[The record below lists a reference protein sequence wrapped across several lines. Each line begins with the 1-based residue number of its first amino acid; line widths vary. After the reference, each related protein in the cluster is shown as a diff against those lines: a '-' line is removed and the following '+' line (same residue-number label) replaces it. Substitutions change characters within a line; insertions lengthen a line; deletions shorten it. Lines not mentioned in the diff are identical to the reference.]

1 MSGLFGV
8 VSQNSCA
15 TDLFYGTDYH
25 SHLGTRR
32 AGLSTIDLSS
42 GQGVMHLNIHNI
54 QNSYFRTKFSGDLHE
69 MAGNMG
75 IGVISD
81 TDAQPIVVNSHL
93 GRFAVCTVSKIN
105 NLGELEQM
113 CLNQRQQFTELSM
126 GGTNPTELVALL
138 ITQGKDFAD
147 GIRNVYRHV
156 QGSVSML
163 ILTERGIIVARD
175 YLGRTPLVIG
185 RRGTDYAVASESH
198 SYINL
203 GYQTVR
209 YVAAG
214 EAVLISPDGLEQ
226 IIEPSGKMQ
235 VCSFLWIYYGNPVAQ
250 YEDINAEEVRYQ
262 LGLAMGRTD
271 DVEADYV
278 SAIPDSGIGM
288 ALGYAEGKG
297 IPYKRGVLKYTP
309 TWSRSF
315 MPVNQES
322 RNLVAKMKL
331 IPSRKVLEGKDVVFC
346 DDSIVRGTQL
356 RDQVKMLYASG
367 VKHVHIRISCP
378 PLIHGCSF
386 LNFSASKTDMEL
398 IARRCVE
405 ELEGGEIRNLEA
417 YRDSS
422 SREYAAMVEK
432 IRQHVGV
439 DTLKFNSLQTVCDA
453 IGLPKS
459 QVCTHCFD
467 GSSYDISRADI
478 NQLAMEL

>member
-235 VCSFLWIYYGNPVAQ
+235 VCSFLWIYYGYPVAQ

>member
-8 VSQNSCA
+8 LTKNPCV

-32 AGLSTIDLSS
+32 AGISTNDN
-42 GQGVMHLNIHNI
+42 GVMHLNIHNI
-54 QNSYFRTKFSGDLHE
+54 QNSYFRTKFSEDLHE
-69 MAGNMG
+69 MTGNMG

-81 TDAQPIVVNSHL
+81 TDPQPIVVNSHL

-105 NLGELEQM
+105 NMDELERE

-147 GIRNVYRHV
+147 GIRNVYRHIK
-156 QGSVSML
+156 GSVSML
-163 ILTERGIIVARD
+163 ILTDKGIIAARD

-185 RRGTDYAVASESH
+185 RRGADYAVASESH
-198 SYINL
+198 SYINI
-203 GYQTVR
+203 GFQTVR
-209 YVAAG
+209 YVGPG
-214 EAVLISPDGLEQ
+214 EAVLISPDGLTQ
-226 IIEPSGKMQ
+226 LIEPSKRMQ
-235 VCSFLWIYYGNPVAQ
+235 VCSFLWIYYGYPVAQ

-262 LGLAMGRTD
+262 LGLAMGQGD
-271 DVEADYV
+271 DVEADFV

-288 ALGYAEGKG
+288 ALGYSAGKG
-297 IPYKRGVLKYTP
+297 IPYKRGILKYTP

-356 RDQVKMLYASG
+356 RDQVKMLYEAG
-367 VKHVHIRISCP
+367 VKHIHIRISCP
-378 PLIHGCSF
+378 PLIHGCTY

-398 IARRCVE
+398 IARRCIE

-422 SREYAAMVEK
+422 SKEYATMVEK

-453 IGLPKS
+453 IGLPKD

-467 GSSYDISRADI
+467 GSSYDISNLEF
-478 NQLAMEL
+478 NQLEMDL

>member
-8 VSQNSCA
+8 VTKNPCA

-32 AGLSTIDLSS
+32 AGISTIDN
-42 GQGVMHLNIHNI
+42 GTMHLNIHNI
-54 QNSYFRTKFSGDLHE
+54 QNSYFRTKFSDDMHE
-69 MAGNMG
+69 MAGDMG

-81 TDAQPIVVNSHL
+81 TDPQPIVVNSHL

-105 NLGELEQM
+105 NMDELEQQ

-156 QGSVSML
+156 KGSVSML
-163 ILTERGIIVARD
+163 ILTEKGIIAARD

-203 GYQTVR
+203 GFQTIR
-209 YVAAG
+209 YVAPG
-214 EAVLISPDGLEQ
+214 EAVLISPDGLTQ
-226 IIEPSGKMQ
+226 MLEPSGKMQ
-235 VCSFLWIYYGNPVAQ
+235 ICSFLWIYYGYPVAQ

-262 LGLAMGRTD
+262 LGLAMGQND
-271 DVEADYV
+271 DIDADFV

-288 ALGYAEGKG
+288 ALGYAAGKG

-356 RDQVKMLYASG
+356 RDQVKMLYNAG

-378 PLIHGCSF
+378 PLIHGCQYI
-386 LNFSASKTDMEL
+386 NFSASKTDMEL
-398 IARRCVE
+398 IARRCIE

-417 YRDSS
+417 YRDSTTK
-422 SREYAAMVEK
+422 EYAAMVEK

-439 DTLKFNSLQTVCDA
+439 DTLKFNSLQTVCNA
-453 IGLPKS
+453 IGLPKEN
-459 QVCTHCFD
+459 VCTHCFD
-467 GSSYDISRADI
+467 GSSYDISSLYPDQLSFDI
-478 NQLAMEL
+478 

>member
-8 VSQNSCA
+8 VTKNPCI

-32 AGLSTIDLSS
+32 AGISTVDE
-42 GQGVMHLNIHNI
+42 GKMHLNIHNI
-54 QNSYFRTKFSGDLHE
+54 QNSYFRTKFSSDLHE
-69 MAGNMG
+69 MTGNMG

-81 TDAQPIVVNSHL
+81 TDPQPIVVNSHL

-105 NLGELEQM
+105 NMDELVQE

-126 GGTNPTELVALL
+126 GGTNPTELIALL

-156 QGSVSML
+156 KGSVSML
-163 ILTERGIIVARD
+163 ILTEKGVIAARD

-203 GYQTVR
+203 GFQTIR
-209 YVAAG
+209 YVGPG
-214 EAVLISPDGLEQ
+214 EAVLISHDGLEQ
-226 IIEPSGKMQ
+226 LIEPSDKMQ

-262 LGLAMGRTD
+262 LGLAMGKND
-271 DVEADYV
+271 DVDADYV

-288 ALGYAEGKG
+288 ALGYAAGKG
-297 IPYKRGVLKYTP
+297 IPYKRGILKYTP

-356 RDQVKMLYASG
+356 RDQVKMLYEAG
-367 VKHVHIRISCP
+367 VKHIHIRISCP
-378 PLIHGCSF
+378 PLIHGCNY

-398 IARRCVE
+398 IARRCIE

-417 YRDSS
+417 YRDSTS
-422 SREYAAMVEK
+422 KEYAAMVEK

-439 DTLKFNSLQTVCDA
+439 DTLKFNSLPDVCNA

-467 GSSYDISRADI
+467 GSSFDISSPDI
-478 NQLAMEL
+478 NQLTMDL